1 MLGRDLRRGLM
12 GRRPHRSLPTKLS
25 RKLRY
30 RRVEQLLDPVQMIR
44 AKRDEILRIAA
55 KHGAHNIR
63 VFGSVARGE
72 ARAES
77 DVDFLIEAGQ
87 VTSSWFPAGL
97 IVDLQDLLGRP
108 VEVVTEKGLNSLIRE
123 RVLEEAVPL

>member
-1 MLGRDLRRGLM
+1 M
-12 GRRPHRSLPTKLS
+12 G
-25 RKLRY
+25 
-30 RRVEQLLDPVQMIR
+30 QLLDTAELIR
-44 AKRDEILRIAA
+44 AKREEILRIAA
-55 KHGAHNIR
+55 KHGARNIR

-77 DVDFLIEAGQ
+77 DVDFLIDADP

-108 VEVVTEKGLNSLIRE
+108 IEVVTEKGLNPLIRD
-123 RVLEEAVPL
+123 RVLQEAVPL